1 MSTFVERW
9 HKETSSFHLP
19 VGEVTITLG
28 DVASLLHLPITS
40 AFHSFELL
48 HVDNVVFLLIE
59 LLEVSF
65 EKARAETI
73 QYHGTYVQ
81 LSWLRDVYQSKYDAA
96 QWISGSY
103 AWEVVALVR
112 MFENLN
118 DASKNAAKQLAGYI
132 TLLQCW
138 IYKHFPSVGSAIVVD
153 DYDERK
159 ACVCRWKSGKALLV
173 STLTSDVV
181 CWISYC
187 DHRAFKEF
195 KTYRMGSIYCHTL
208 TEDISNKYVQT
219 IPPHHDRWIQFSE
232 YIAPMCQI

>member
-96 QWISGSY
+96 QWI
-103 AWEVVALVR
+103 VA
-112 MFENLN
+112 
-118 DASKNAAKQLAGYI
+118 A
-132 TLLQCW
+132 
-138 IYKHFPSVGSAIVVD
+138 
-153 DYDERK
+153 
-159 ACVCRWKSGKALLV
+159 
-173 STLTSDVV
+173 
-181 CWISYC
+181 
-187 DHRAFKEF
+187 
-195 KTYRMGSIYCHTL
+195 
-208 TEDISNKYVQT
+208 
-219 IPPHHDRWIQFSE
+219 
-232 YIAPMCQI
+232 